1 LKFAIVDIE
10 TTGAFSHYNAITEIG
25 IIITDGKTVLNRYET
40 LVQPDANIPGFI
52 TALTGIDDAMVKDA
66 PTFESVASEIF
77 KITQGCIFVAH
88 NVGFDY
94 GFIRKAFKSIGVHFY
109 RKKICTV
116 RMAKVLLPDLSSYS
130 LGRIS
135 HQLDLPH
142 YNKHRAMGDA
152 EATFH
157 LLQLLLNKPNGEAYI
172 PQALQKQSVLGKLPP
187 NLPVQDFE
195 QLPEEPGVYHFIDE
209 KGQMLYTGKAKNI
222 RQRIITHLN
231 SKSKKQQ
238 KLQRWVHHLSFE
250 ITGSNLIAELLESEL
265 IKKHLPLLNTAQ
277 RRNKGNCGIIEYEDF
292 NGYKRLAV
300 TNNCANIK
308 PLVWFSN
315 LLQARAHLQEI
326 CAVYQ
331 LCPKLCGLQ
340 KAQAACFSYKEEVC
354 KGACIQ
360 KESTKLYNKKVKRA
374 TKEIQKL
381 SISLLIFDKG
391 RNENERSLVLVK
403 NGKYVGYGYIPK
415 SKTVKSLKS
424 AEKLINS
431 RIDNRDVQRIIHSH
445 INKGK
450 LEMKVF

>member
-1 LKFAIVDIE
+1 
-10 TTGAFSHYNAITEIG
+10 
-25 IIITDGKTVLNRYET
+25 
-40 LVQPDANIPGFI
+40 
-52 TALTGIDDAMVKDA
+52 
-66 PTFESVASEIF
+66 
-77 KITQGCIFVAH
+77 
-88 NVGFDY
+88 
-94 GFIRKAFKSIGVHFY
+94 
-109 RKKICTV
+109 
-116 RMAKVLLPDLSSYS
+116 
-130 LGRIS
+130 
-135 HQLDLPH
+135 
-142 YNKHRAMGDA
+142 MGDA